1 MQIGLWKPEKGTKMF
16 YEHPDLA
23 VFVMAVGKTNLAAFG
38 NGI

>member
-1 MQIGLWKPEKGTKMF
+1 MQIHLWKPEKDIKMF
-16 YEHPDLA
+16 YEYTNLA